1 MAATFQNKQ
10 TVVRTCP
17 WSHSAIAFGC
27 LVAVV
32 LGMNSGEARALAI
45 NGAQGVSVSMGPGAR
60 TSVGDGPDPSGG
72 DPLARAVLDRRCP
85 EILADPTWYDDD
97 IIALCLQA
105 RKRRH
110 AAVEGER

>member
-1 MAATFQNKQ
+1 MAASFQIRATAARAHSLSQ
-10 TVVRTCP
+10 
-17 WSHSAIAFGC
+17 SAIAVGC
-27 LVAVV
+27 LSAALLAMSV
-32 LGMNSGEARALAI
+32 GEARALAV
-45 NGAQGVSVSMGPGAR
+45 NGAHGVRVSTGRGAL
-60 TSVGDGPDPSGG
+60 TTIGDSPDPSGG

-110 AAVEGER
+110 AAVDGER

>member
-1 MAATFQNKQ
+1 
-10 TVVRTCP
+10 
-17 WSHSAIAFGC
+17 
-27 LVAVV
+27 
-32 LGMNSGEARALAI
+32 MNAGEARALAI
-45 NGAQGVSVSMGPGAR
+45 NGAHGVSVSMGSGAR